1 MSHDLDNFLFGLYPG
16 AATKTSGF
24 DVFSASDIGLIY
36 GTPAPHLEAAEKL
49 AHDAACF
56 LEQFE
61 GTPLHA
67 KAIAL
72 VGEELQ
78 LEAERIQRDEARRAQ
93 AEPMDDS
100 WSKQRMLDLKKRQL
114 ELELHK
120 AKAQHEASEA
130 PEQEIAEHAEGVP
143 APMTSGGVP
152 AKTAALKVAVSD
164 KWIAKHVFQGI
175 QRRAHNA
182 ALKAYPQHRNLILE
196 KIVTSTTGPAAETL
210 KADAIRAGAAELNRV
225 RAASGRSG
233 VRHTVAMAK
242 RGTTPSP
249 EDLAELGKELEAEAA
264 KRHARAVRLGV
275 KTEAARA
282 SAPAAAAASPRP
294 SLPRPSTQTSAPRSA
309 TTPSAPTSAPRTS
322 APRPGTQTSAPVST
336 GRTSAPK
343 PSHSHGS
350 ASDWALPVAG
360 GIATLGGIG
369 LAAALHHHGAKD
381 SRERK
386 KRAADA
392 GLASLLKGRQAESWR
407 NAASY
412 LSPKDLLGKAVESG
426 KTQAGG
432 MSRSVATYAPARARL
447 HQLAAGGN
455 TVAAEAL
462 KRGELDLEK
471 AAGLQDLL
479 TRLTTTRAQRL
490 AKMDARGA
498 AALAKSRAASPV
510 RSVSD
515 YLTKKASLGARVVA
529 AAQRGAQQAATGMA
543 SRAAFPAVAKAPP
556 TAPNAASFLAKKSPY
571 MLKVP
576 GSR

>member
-1 MSHDLDNFLFGLYPG
+1 MSHELDAFLFGLFPG
-16 AATKTSGF
+16 ATTKTSGL
-24 DVFSASDIGLIY
+24 DALTASDLGLLY

-93 AEPMDDS
+93 AEPLDDS

-143 APMTSGGVP
+143 APQTSGGVP
-152 AKTAALKVAVSD
+152 AKTASELAV
-164 KWIAKHVFQGI
+164 KLA
-175 QRRAHNA
+175 RRSS
-182 ALKAYPQHRNLILE
+182 
-196 KIVTSTTGPAAETL
+196 TSTYYDRNGSYSRHSSQPEIDELRLAQRTWSKMSPEQRKREFGHLPF
-210 KADAIRAGAAELNRV
+210 AGAL
-225 RAASGRSG
+225 S
-233 VRHTVAMAK
+233 
-242 RGTTPSP
+242 
-249 EDLAELGKELEAEAA
+249 LGL
-264 KRHARAVRLGV
+264 
-275 KTEAARA
+275 
-282 SAPAAAAASPRP
+282 
-294 SLPRPSTQTSAPRSA
+294 
-309 TTPSAPTSAPRTS
+309 
-322 APRPGTQTSAPVST
+322 
-336 GRTSAPK
+336 
-343 PSHSHGS
+343 
-350 ASDWALPVAG
+350 
-360 GIATLGGIG
+360 LGGIG
-369 LAAALHHHGAKD
+369 GGHVGALGGPAGSVAGATLGAVGGGLLGRELGRSSQRHQA
-381 SRERK
+381 SREEVPTQVAYRLARRQIAEEEGGH

-392 GLASLLKGRQAESWR
+392 GLAALLKGRQAESWR

-471 AAGLQDLL
+471 AAGLQEFL
-479 TRLTTTRAQRL
+479 TRLTSTRAQRL

-498 AALAKSRAASPV
+498 AALAKSRAASPARSAV
-510 RSVSD
+510 RGMIDELRGSMPRTTASEVSGVRR
-515 YLTKKASLGARVVA
+515 LPTSEAARISSRPPLARASIERHAG
-529 AAQRGAQQAATGMA
+529 
-543 SRAAFPAVAKAPP
+543 
-556 TAPNAASFLAKKSPY
+556 
-571 MLKVP
+571 
-576 GSR
+576 